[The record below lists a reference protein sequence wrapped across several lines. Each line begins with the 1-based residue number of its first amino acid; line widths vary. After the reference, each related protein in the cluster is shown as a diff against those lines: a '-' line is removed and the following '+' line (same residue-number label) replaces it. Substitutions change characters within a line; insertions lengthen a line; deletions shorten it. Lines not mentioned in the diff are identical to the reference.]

1 MMRTV
6 IIGGGLAGGGVAARL
21 AALGAQALLLE
32 REAGAH
38 DKICGEFLS
47 VEAGQHLAALGLD
60 VARLGGARID
70 RMQLHVGRRSAEARL
85 PFVATGVT
93 RRSLDAALLDHAA
106 ALGADVQRGVT
117 VRGLSR
123 GRAVTALGETD
134 GGAVVLATGKHELRG
149 LARDPEGTIDD
160 LIGFKMFFKAT
171 PKLRA
176 ALAGAVTV
184 TAYEG
189 GYAGL
194 QCVENDRLNLCL
206 LVEQARFKALGG
218 RWETLFAALL
228 QEPGLQLLADAEALL
243 TKPLT
248 ISGVPYGYLYAS
260 AARRAGLRGRET
272 PEVREKSPD
281 DQGQSADHGPVL
293 AGSRA
298 ENAGFV
304 RENGQGSRGFEAKL
318 TGHDG
323 VPAGYRGD
331 AMPFAREIDGE
342 TAQNP
347 LWRVGDQAAVI
358 PSFCGDGMAMA
369 LHGARLAADRLAVGA
384 APADFQHQLHGDVA
398 RQVRL
403 ATNLQ
408 RVANSRAGRFALING
423 LAAVPGALG
432 LLARWTRVAPQ
443 AVARAVA

>member
-1 MMRTV
+1 MTRTV

-21 AALGAQALLLE
+21 AALGRPALLFE

-106 ALGADVQRGVT
+106 ALGADVQRGVA
-117 VRGLSR
+117 VRGLSG
-123 GRAVTALGETD
+123 GRAVTALGEIG

-149 LARDPEGTIDD
+149 QARDPEGTIDD

-176 ALAGAVTV
+176 ALADAVTV

-228 QEPGLQLLADAEALL
+228 REPGLQLLADAEALL
-243 TKPLT
+243 RKPLT

-260 AARRAGLRGRET
+260 AARRAGVRGQEV
-272 PEVREKSPD
+272 PEIAGKFAD
-281 DQGQSADHGPVL
+281 LQGESARHAPVM

-298 ENAGFV
+298 A
-304 RENGQGSRGFEAKL
+304 NGLESRGFDAKL

-323 VPAGYRGD
+323 VAAADRG
-331 AMPFAREIDGE
+331 AAVPFARQIYGE
-342 TAQNP
+342 ASHDP

-358 PSFCGDGMAMA
+358 PSFCGDGMAIA
-369 LHGARLAADRLAVGA
+369 LHGARLAADRLAAGA
-384 APADFQHQLHGDVA
+384 APADFQNRLHGDVA

-408 RVANSRAGRFALING
+408 RVANRRAGRFALING

-443 AVARAVA
+443 AVARAGA

>member
-1 MMRTV
+1 MTRTV
-6 IIGGGLAGGGVAARL
+6 IIGGGLAGGGVASRL
-21 AALGAQALLLE
+21 AALGQPVLLLE

-47 VEAGQHLAALGLD
+47 VEAGQHLASLGLD

-70 RMQLHVGRRSAEARL
+70 RMQLHVGQRMAEARL

-93 RRSLDAALLDHAA
+93 RRALDAALLDHAA
-106 ALGADVQRGVT
+106 ALGADVQRGVA
-117 VRGLSR
+117 VRGLSH
-123 GRAVTALGETD
+123 GRAVTALGEV
-134 GGAVVLATGKHELRG
+134 GGRAVVLATGKHELRG
-149 LARDPEGTIDD
+149 QARDPEGTIDD

-171 PKLRA
+171 PRLRA

-184 TAYEG
+184 TAYDG

-228 QEPGLQLLADAEALL
+228 REPGLQLLADAEALL
-243 TKPLT
+243 ARPLT
-248 ISGVPYGYLYAS
+248 ISGVPYGYLFAS
-260 AARRAGLRGRET
+260 AARRAALRGQET
-272 PEVREKSPD
+272 PEISEKFPD
-281 DQGQSADHGPVL
+281 NQAESASHAPMM

-298 ENAGFV
+298 ANAGSV
-304 RENGQGSRGFEAKL
+304 RENGLKSCDSAAEII
-318 TGHDG
+318 GHGG
-323 VPAGYRGD
+323 VVAGYRD
-331 AMPFAREIDGE
+331 AAVPFARPIGE
-342 TAQNP
+342 ESVRNP

-369 LHGARLAADRLAVGA
+369 LHGARLAADRLAAGGA
-384 APADFQHQLHGDVA
+384 PGDFQDRLHADVA

-423 LAAVPGALG
+423 LAALPGALG
-432 LLARWTRVAPQ
+432 LLARWTRVAPR
-443 AVARAVA
+443 AVARAVD